1 MYRRRFI
8 DQKRPVCVKGS
19 HESLVSIWVQI
30 CQQNALTVNPFS
42 PQGKQYKFTSGSK
55 SPLTHTCLVLNG
67 CRIFRHKILI
77 NEHWKLCVPH
87 RENIYSIIYFISVR
101 YAFMV
106 YSTCGFF
113 LFYVEYMLQHNW
125 TLIQG
130 SWLWLITYETL
141 ILVVYKTSLFSEL
154 HKWLSIKPYFFGG
167 RNLQKVYFQI
177 WSLRPFW
184 IFLFLKE

>member
-1 MYRRRFI
+1 MRDAYFFRLVRVTVPSIKIYLDFIDYRYCNSGKGDLYRRRFI

-67 CRIFRHKILI
+67 CRIFRHKNLI
-77 NEHWKLCVPH
+77 NENWKLCVPH
-87 RENIYSIIYFISVR
+87 REKYIQYNKLMLLLYIIIYNTLFQYFIRYFISVR

-106 YSTCGFF
+106 YSAREFF
-113 LFYVEYMLQHNW
+113 YFEY
-125 TLIQG
+125 TAKI
-130 SWLWLITYETL
+130 
-141 ILVVYKTSLFSEL
+141 
-154 HKWLSIKPYFFGG
+154 
-167 RNLQKVYFQI
+167 
-177 WSLRPFW
+177 
-184 IFLFLKE
+184 